1 VEDKKALEEVLEK
14 YARVCYED
22 RRKMEEAR
30 VERVRRDLGLIT
42 VEEEPAVEE
51 VRQEGGRRGREEGER
66 GERDSI
72 ILMISTHASFDSA
85 FSKFLQLQVTQNQPC
100 EPTREQKS
108 NPSAI
113 WLDCMVSLL
122 QLDVAGTWKNSV
134 LEIKCVLCSVDEPEA
149 DT

>member
-1 VEDKKALEEVLEK
+1 MEDKKALEEVLEK

-51 VRQEGGRRGREEGER
+51 VRQEGGRRGGGRRGREGER
-66 GERDSI
+66 GEGDS
-72 ILMISTHASFDSA
+72 MISTHASFDFA
-85 FSKFLQLQVTQNQPC
+85 FSKFLQLQVAQNQPC

-108 NPSAI
+108 NPSA
-113 WLDCMVSLL
+113 V
-122 QLDVAGTWKNSV
+122 
-134 LEIKCVLCSVDEPEA
+134 
-149 DT
+149 